1 MQEPDKFPGD
11 NTMTA
16 QPDHVSRLLR
26 LWGRVGF
33 FFFLAWAIILAGI
46 AVVEGN
52 FTGRALLV
60 ICTLA
65 LLGLV
70 SLGLAR
76 LYQRIADK
84 LFAKG

>member
-1 MQEPDKFPGD
+1 
-11 NTMTA
+11 MTE
-16 QPDHVSRLLR
+16 QPDRLSRLLR

-33 FFFLAWAIILAGI
+33 FFFVTWALILAVI
-46 AVVEGN
+46 SVIEGN

-60 ICTLA
+60 IGTLA

-76 LYQRIADK
+76 LYERTAHK
-84 LFAKG
+84 LFPKG

>member
-1 MQEPDKFPGD
+1 
-11 NTMTA
+11 MTA
-16 QPDHVSRLLR
+16 QPDRVSRLLR

-33 FFFLAWAIILAGI
+33 FFFLVWAVILAGI
-46 AVVEGN
+46 AVVEEN
-52 FTGRALLV
+52 FNGRALLV

>member
-1 MQEPDKFPGD
+1 MHEPDNFPRD
-11 NTMTA
+11 NTMTE
-16 QPDHVSRLLR
+16 QPDRLSRLLR
-26 LWGRVGF
+26 LWGRVGL
-33 FFFLAWAIILAGI
+33 FFFLAWALILAGI
-46 AVVEGN
+46 AVVEEN
-52 FTGRALLV
+52 FNGRALLV

-65 LLGLV
+65 LLGRV

>member
-1 MQEPDKFPGD
+1 
-11 NTMTA
+11 MTA
-16 QPDHVSRLLR
+16 QPDRVSRLLR

-33 FFFLAWAIILAGI
+33 FFFLVWAVVLAGI
-46 AVVEGN
+46 AVGEEY
-52 FTGRALLV
+52 FTGRGLLG
-60 ICTLA
+60 ICTIA